1 MRAAVVTACACL
13 VLVACGEG
21 GESNSDSTSDTD
33 VQRAQARVEAAQD
46 DLVDAQEAAEVA
58 ATEFCDQA
66 RDYITALDRYGDVLT
81 STKPTVG
88 DVRDAGTDLAE
99 PGEDVAAG
107 AEDAVAA
114 REDVVTA
121 EQDLAE
127 AKAALAEARDTSPK
141 PTPTST
147 ATVLVPE
154 VPPASADRVQQA
166 QADLDAAVEGISD
179 QTPLEQAGQ
188 QLNAAAV
195 ALEMSWLR
203 LFSEVGCLTDEQQEQ
218 AATAVRDYTA
228 ALQESLALAGYYT
241 AEVDGVYGP
250 ATVDAVQSL
259 QEAHGLPAT
268 GTVDKATAAALQSD
282 LAAQGGAAEQ
292 QSVATTAAVQQTLSL
307 AGFWTGPVDGE
318 WTPALTEALKT
329 FQTEL
334 GVKPTGTV
342 DAATIAALEH
352 AIAEADEPEA
362 TPSATAIR
370 GRWSG
375 RRDRAGR
382 HRDRRPRTEHLLR
395 DGEPPHRPRST
406 LAYRS
411 SPASSVGPAEGSD
424 CLFTRRRKGPTMC
437 GPASRDSRRCAS
449 RLRGRARYCPRI
461 TPAASASAVAN
472 ADASWSTPSCPWA
485 SRASPR

>member
-1 MRAAVVTACACL
+1 MWGLAVRSAVGVASACL
-13 VLVACGEG
+13 VMVGCAGDG
-21 GESNSDSTSDTD
+21 DSDDD
-33 VQRAQARVEAAQD
+33 VQRAQARVEAEQD
-46 DLVDAQEAAEVA
+46 NLADAQEAAEVA
-58 ATEFCDQA
+58 ATAFCDQA
-66 RDYITALDRYGDVLT
+66 VEYVTALDRYGDVLT

-99 PGEDVAAG
+99 PAEDVAAG

-121 EQDLAE
+121 EQDLAV
-127 AKAALAEARDTSPK
+127 AKAELAEARGKSPK

-154 VPPASADRVQQA
+154 VPPASVDRVQQA

-179 QTPLEQAGQ
+179 STPLAEAAQ

-203 LFSEVGCLTDEQQEQ
+203 LFSEAGCLTDEQQEQ
-218 AATAVRDYTA
+218 AAAAVHDYTA
-228 ALQESLALAGYYT
+228 ALQQSLALAGYFT

-268 GTVDKATAAALQSD
+268 GTVDKATAAALESD
-282 LAAQGGAAEQ
+282 LAAQGGAAEK

-318 WTPALTEALKT
+318 WTPALTEALKA

-342 DAATIAALEH
+342 DAATIAALER
-352 AIAEADEPEA
+352 AIAEAGGPSSTPTA
-362 TPSATAIR
+362 TPSEDDEAEP
-370 GRWSG
+370 
-375 RRDRAGR
+375 D
-382 HRDRRPRTEHLLR
+382 DTE
-395 DGEPPHRPRST
+395 G
-406 LAYRS
+406 S
-411 SPASSVGPAEGSD
+411 SPTG
-424 CLFTRRRKGPTMC
+424 
-437 GPASRDSRRCAS
+437 
-449 RLRGRARYCPRI
+449 
-461 TPAASASAVAN
+461 
-472 ADASWSTPSCPWA
+472 
-485 SRASPR
+485 

>member
-1 MRAAVVTACACL
+1 MWGLAVRSAVGVVCACL
-13 VLVACGEG
+13 VLVGCGDDG
-21 GESNSDSTSDTD
+21 DND

-46 DLVDAQEAAEVA
+46 DLADAQEAAEEA

-88 DVRDAGTDLAE
+88 DVREAGTDLAE

-127 AKAALAEARDTSPK
+127 AKADLAEATGKSPE

-154 VPPASADRVQQA
+154 VPPASTDRVQQA

-179 QTPLEQAGQ
+179 RTPLEKAAQ

-203 LFSEVGCLTDEQQEQ
+203 LFSEVGCLTDEQQER

-228 ALQESLALAGYYT
+228 ALQQSLALAGYYT
-241 AEVDGVYGP
+241 AEVDGVYGT

-268 GTVDKATAAALQSD
+268 GTVDKATAAALESD
-282 LAAQGGAAEQ
+282 LAAEGGTAEK
-292 QSVATTAAVQQTLSL
+292 QSVATTAAVQQTLIL

-318 WTPALTEALKT
+318 WTPALTEALKA

-334 GVKPTGTV
+334 GVKPTGAV
-342 DAATIAALEH
+342 DAATIAALEQ
-352 AIAEADEPEA
+352 AIAEADEPED
-362 TPSATAIR
+362 TPSETPSEDDGAGDGAEPDDDRERVAVAPPPHLRAGSTAQLR
-370 GRWSG
+370 EG
-375 RRDRAGR
+375 RRISIEWHRAIPMVVSTVLPTPALVAQLDRA
-382 HRDRRPRTEHLLR
+382 
-395 DGEPPHRPRST
+395 
-406 LAYRS
+406 
-411 SPASSVGPAEGSD
+411 
-424 CLFTRRRKGPTMC
+424 
-437 GPASRDSRRCAS
+437 
-449 RLRGRARYCPRI
+449 
-461 TPAASASAVAN
+461 AAF
-472 ADASWSTPSCPWA
+472 
-485 SRASPR
+485 